1 MFGFPFY
8 HQYDATDCGIACLRM
23 IAKHYNRKISMEWLR
38 SKMPSNSEGVSLM
51 SISDGAKQLGFKTI
65 GIMVSSKQLC
75 EQVPLPCVAHWDQNH
90 FVVIWKIV
98 KKKSGYLFKIADP
111 AVGLLEYNEEEL
123 LDKWQSTRKNNENR
137 GIVLLLEPT
146 ADFFEMKDMSDKTSL
161 SYLFSYLK
169 QYKKY
174 IIQIFLGL
182 LIGSFIQLVLPF
194 LTQAVV
200 DTGINYKN
208 LNFVYII
215 LAAQLTLFVSS
226 RAVEFVRS
234 WILLHMSARVSLTIL
249 SDFLLKLMK
258 LPLSFYDGKMT
269 GDIYQRISDHDRIE
283 QFLTV
288 ESFQVVFSLINL
300 IIFSI
305 VLSMYNIP
313 ILIVFLI
320 GSFFYI
326 IWLFLFMN
334 KRKELDYRYFGV
346 QTKGQNYIIE
356 LINGMNE
363 IKLNHCEESKQ
374 WEWEYLQAERFNL
387 GLRRMSL
394 TQTQYNGSS
403 FINEL
408 KNIIIT
414 VMAAAAVINGQMS
427 LGMMLAVQYIIGQ
440 LNGPLVQAIQF
451 IYTVQDARISLE
463 RLAEVHNKPE
473 EDAQEFYKIK
483 EFSFDKNI
491 YISNLYFQYNGPKS
505 AIVLNKI
512 SLKIPEG
519 KITAIVGASGSGKT
533 TLIKLILGF
542 YSPVAGNIL
551 IGDKQLNE
559 YSINWW
565 RNQCGT
571 VMQDGYIFSDSIA
584 KNISMCMEHQI
595 DIDKLKQAAITANI
609 DDFIES
615 LPLKYNT
622 QIGQEG
628 VGLSQGQKQRILIA
642 RAVYKNP
649 AYIFFDEATN
659 SLDASNE
666 KIITHQLNRFF
677 AGRTVVIVAHR
688 LSTVR
693 FADQIVVL
701 EKGCIMEIGNH
712 ETLIHQKGAY
722 YHLVKDQLELGI

>member
-440 LNGPLVQAIQF
+440 
-451 IYTVQDARISLE
+451 
-463 RLAEVHNKPE
+463 
-473 EDAQEFYKIK
+473 
-483 EFSFDKNI
+483 
-491 YISNLYFQYNGPKS
+491 
-505 AIVLNKI
+505 
-512 SLKIPEG
+512 
-519 KITAIVGASGSGKT
+519 
-533 TLIKLILGF
+533 
-542 YSPVAGNIL
+542 
-551 IGDKQLNE
+551 
-559 YSINWW
+559 
-565 RNQCGT
+565 
-571 VMQDGYIFSDSIA
+571 
-584 KNISMCMEHQI
+584 
-595 DIDKLKQAAITANI
+595 
-609 DDFIES
+609 
-615 LPLKYNT
+615 
-622 QIGQEG
+622 
-628 VGLSQGQKQRILIA
+628 
-642 RAVYKNP
+642 
-649 AYIFFDEATN
+649 
-659 SLDASNE
+659 
-666 KIITHQLNRFF
+666 
-677 AGRTVVIVAHR
+677 
-688 LSTVR
+688 
-693 FADQIVVL
+693 
-701 EKGCIMEIGNH
+701 
-712 ETLIHQKGAY
+712 
-722 YHLVKDQLELGI
+722 

>member
-23 IAKHYNRKISMEWLR
+23 IAKYYNKRISMEWLHSR
-38 SKMPSNSEGVSLM
+38 IPSNSEGVSLM
-51 SISDGAKQLGFKTI
+51 SISNGAKQLGFKTI
-65 GIMVSSKQLC
+65 GIMVSSQQLC
-75 EQVPLPCVAHWDQNH
+75 EQVPLPCVAHWEQNH
-90 FVVIWKIV
+90 FVVIWRIV

-111 AVGLLEYNEEEL
+111 AIGLLEYNEEEL
-123 LDKWQSTRKNNENR
+123 LGKWQSTRKNNENR
-137 GIVLLLEPT
+137 GVVLLLEPT

-161 SYLFSYLK
+161 SYLFSYLG

-182 LIGSFIQLVLPF
+182 LIGSSIQLVLPF
-194 LTQAVV
+194 LTQAIV

-258 LPLSFYDGKMT
+258 LPLSFFDGKMT

-320 GSFFYI
+320 GSLFYI

-363 IKLNHCEESKQ
+363 IKLNHCEESKR

-387 GLRRMSL
+387 GVRRMSL

-463 RLAEVHNKPE
+463 RLGEVHNKPE
-473 EDAQEFYKIK
+473 EDAQEPYKIK
-483 EFSFDKNI
+483 EFSFDRNI
-491 YISNLYFQYNGPKS
+491 YINELYFQYNGPKS

-512 SLKIPEG
+512 SLEIPKG

-542 YSPVAGNIL
+542 YRPVAGNIL

-595 DIDKLKQAAITANI
+595 DVDKLRQAAITANI
-609 DDFIES
+609 NDFIES

-666 KIITHQLNRFF
+666 KIITQQLNRFF

-693 FADQIVVL
+693 SAHQIVVL
-701 EKGCIMEIGNH
+701 EKGCIVEIGNH